1 MEKLVREGKVLYVGS
16 SNFAGWHIAQANDVA
31 QHRHFLGLVVEQCG
45 YSLLSRKVEME
56 VLPACAAY
64 GMGVV
69 PYEPLAEGI
78 LAGAFQKPREGYRSS
93 ERVQQRIE
101 QHRAALEAYERL
113 CQEVG
118 EPPAVVALAW
128 LLSRPG
134 VTAPVVGWRK
144 PEHLDS
150 AVRAVEISL
159 APDTL
164 AQLDALF
171 PGPGPAPEAY

>member
-1 MEKLVREGKVLYVGS
+1 
-16 SNFAGWHIAQANDVA
+16 
-31 QHRHFLGLVVEQCG
+31 
-45 YSLLSRKVEME
+45 
-56 VLPACAAY
+56 
-64 GMGVV
+64 
-69 PYEPLAEGI
+69 
-78 LAGAFQKPREGYRSS
+78 
-93 ERVQQRIE
+93 
-101 QHRAALEAYERL
+101 
-113 CQEVG
+113 
-118 EPPAVVALAW
+118 
-128 LLSRPG
+128 